1 MLFSDFVEIYLKDM
15 ETRLREHT
23 MIGKRYAIEQKII
36 PYFGK
41 RRLSDIKAVDIRKWQ
56 NELMKKDYAPTYL
69 RAIQNQLNAIFNYAI
84 KYYDLP
90 SNPCLKAGSM
100 GKKHADEM
108 QFWTKEEYLKFSE
121 VMMDKPI
128 SYYAFEILYWCGIRE
143 GELLALT
150 PEDFDFDYI
159 FGELGVRWL
168 HTGGIYAALSE
179 QSCETVLAAI
189 KAAKKL
195 GLTVSFDPN
204 FRSTLWSFET
214 ARDVLSRYLPYVDV
228 LIGIEPIHVYNA
240 DGTDVK
246 DGLTMDPSF
255 EDMDRVFKAID
266 EQYHMKAIARTV
278 RYVHSGSNNSLKAF
292 YYADGKTYE
301 SKTLNFEIVDRV
313 GGGDAFSSG
322 LIYALMQNDW
332 KHEDIVNFAV
342 ASSVMKHAI
351 RGDTNITSVD
361 QIKRL
366 MNNASFDV
374 QR

>member
-1 MLFSDFVEIYLKDM
+1 MKFIAIGELMLRLSPPNYEKIVTTHNFIVNYGGAEANVAVSLANLGVDSTFFTVLPNTDLGKSCINYLKANDV
-15 ETRLREHT
+15 HT
-23 MIGKRYAIEQKII
+23 KHII
-36 PYFGK
+36 KSDGRMGLYYLEEGVSVRPSQVIYDRGSSAFAEYDYKDVDFENILKDYDWLHLSGITPALSYNC
-41 RRLSDIKAVDIRKWQ
+41 RRLI
-56 NELMKKDYAPTYL
+56 
-69 RAIQNQLNAIFNYAI
+69 
-84 KYYDLP
+84 
-90 SNPCLKAGSM
+90 
-100 GKKHADEM
+100 
-108 QFWTKEEYLKFSE
+108 
-121 VMMDKPI
+121 DK
-128 SYYAFEILYWCGIRE
+128 
-143 GELLALT
+143 
-150 PEDFDFDYI
+150 
-159 FGELGVRWL
+159 
-168 HTGGIYAALSE
+168 
-179 QSCETVLAAI
+179 AI

-214 ARDVLSRYLPYVDV
+214 ARDVLSKYLPYVDV

-322 LIYALMQNDW
+322 LIYALMQDGW

-361 QIKRL
+361 QIRRL